1 MDIQSLLQTLQD
13 TALATL
19 IRESDSGF
27 PALESL
33 HVIGIAL
40 VLGSIVVVDLRLLGI
55 AAHRP
60 GALRLIK
67 EMLPFTWVAFV
78 TCVVTGVLMFMANAT
93 TYADNPMFLGKM
105 GLLALAGLNMAIFHL
120 GAFRRIH
127 EWDTSLPPPTQAR
140 IAGFSSLA
148 LWIGV
153 IVLGRW
159 IAFV

>member
-13 TALATL
+13 TTLATL

-40 VLGSIVVVDLRLLGI
+40 VLGTIVVVDLRLLGI

-93 TYADNPMFLGKM
+93 TYAQNPMFLGKM
-105 GLLALAGLNMAIFHL
+105 GLLALALSL
-120 GAFRRIH
+120 IH
-127 EWDTSLPPPTQAR
+127 
-140 IAGFSSLA
+140 I
-148 LWIGV
+148 
-153 IVLGRW
+153 
-159 IAFV
+159 